1 MAIIKEIGTISFLG
15 EIRSGVSQNGNP
27 WANRQVVFDVEGYN
41 GSFRK
46 VLVLAGTDRVQDLE
60 AYPLGSRV
68 EFGYQVRARQYDGK
82 WYNNVDLYTLAP
94 APGAGVQAP
103 QPYPQAPQA
112 AAPQPYPQQPPQ
124 YAPAPQGAETGPQ
137 ARQIPGVAQGPVPGP
152 ESASVASNG
161 HAAGGRRRPPVQ
173 SRPQIPPQPVT
184 GQHDPYGDFPAGFDD
199 DNLGF

>member
-68 EFGYQVRARQYDGK
+68 EFGYQVRARQYEGK
-82 WYNNVDLYTLAP
+82 WYNNVDLYTLSP
-94 APGAGVQAP
+94 APGAGVQA
-103 QPYPQAPQA
+103 QQ
-112 AAPQPYPQQPPQ
+112 APQPYPQQPPQ
-124 YAPAPQGAETGPQ
+124 YAPAPQGAETASQ
-137 ARQIPGVAQGPVPGP
+137 ARQAVGVAQGPAPRP
-152 ESASVASNG
+152 ESASQASNG
-161 HAAGGRRRPPVQ
+161 PAAGGRRRPPVQ

-199 DNLGF
+199 DLGF